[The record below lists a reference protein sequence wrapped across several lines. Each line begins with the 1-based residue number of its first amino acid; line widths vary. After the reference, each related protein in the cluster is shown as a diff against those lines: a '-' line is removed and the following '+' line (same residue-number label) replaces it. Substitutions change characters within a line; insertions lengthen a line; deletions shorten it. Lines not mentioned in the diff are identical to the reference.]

1 LGEPHDRVG
10 GMNLVSVMVDRD
22 IGKIVDKG
30 PAAGWA
36 VRQKVDSIVI
46 VYCVPLSPTA
56 YRTIL
61 CP

>member
-1 LGEPHDRVG
+1 LGEPHDLVG

-36 VRQKVDSIVI
+36 IRQKVDSIVI
-46 VYCVPLSPTA
+46 VDCVPLNPSSS
-56 YRTIL
+56 RSIV
-61 CP
+61 CR